1 MKIQYKETIT
11 QLDSKG
17 IEKIIDSTIVETRK
31 EAEDFIKK
39 NKAIPKEYRPTAK
52 APTCFYE
59 LSA

>member
-1 MKIQYKETIT
+1 MKIEIKDE
-11 QLDSKG
+11 G
-17 IEKIIDSTIVETRK
+17 FW
-31 EAEDFIKK
+31 AEDFIKK